1 MPAANGK
8 VASLKRHSGGSGAS
22 GGISRG
28 SGGGGSGSSGGAGG
42 GGGGGGAGGRGGGGG
57 NGLYGEGVNGHGM
70 NANAAVRGDANAQRV
85 VRSTGLGPAKPRKP
99 AMDEGSM
106 AAGVYTRPLL
116 SST

>member
-28 SGGGGSGSSGGAGG
+28 SGGGGSGSSGGA
-42 GGGGGGAGGRGGGGG
+42 GGGG